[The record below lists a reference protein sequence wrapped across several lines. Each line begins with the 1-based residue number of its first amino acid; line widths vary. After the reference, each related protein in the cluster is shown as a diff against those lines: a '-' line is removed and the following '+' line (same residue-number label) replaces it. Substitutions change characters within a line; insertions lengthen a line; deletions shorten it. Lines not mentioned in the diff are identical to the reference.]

1 MSGHSEGA
9 HVRAREGRGEAET
22 IAIFDPPAHHA
33 EPPTA
38 TYGHLYREPRPPHPP
53 RNWKDLMYAA
63 WAAAGWAAT
72 ALLVLACAA
81 LAGFDWRLFNH
92 LGGHG

>member
-1 MSGHSEGA
+1 MSTQQGA
-9 HVRAREGRGEAET
+9 HERTREAAANQET
-22 IAIFDPPAHHA
+22 AAIFDAPARHA

-38 TYGHLYREPRPPHPP
+38 TYGHLYREPRPPRVP
-53 RNWKDLMYAA
+53 RPWKDLMYAA